1 MSHTMT
7 TEEAIR
13 ILNPDCEDVWKAYDG
28 KDMERCNE
36 ACRAAVKALECR
48 MPKKPISIK
57 NDEDV
62 RIGAG
67 TWKAGVTV
75 YKCPCC
81 NSFISRS
88 SDFCNKCG
96 QALDWSDSDE

>member
-1 MSHTMT
+1 MSKSMTPERAIEVITNAIQNETMT
-7 TEEAIR
+7 EEK
-13 ILNPDCEDVWKAYDG
+13 DVAL
-28 KDMERCNE
+28 
-36 ACRAAVKALECR
+36 AVAQKALEYR
-48 MPKKPISIK
+48 IPKKPISIK

-67 TWKAGVTV
+67 TWKAGVTI

-88 SDFCNKCG
+88 SDFCPKCG
-96 QALDWSDSDE
+96 QSLDWSDAT

>member
-1 MSHTMT
+1 MSKSMTAERALEVITNAIQNETMT
-7 TEEAIR
+7 EE
-13 ILNPDCEDVWKAYDG
+13 
-28 KDMERCNE
+28 KDM
-36 ACRAAVKALECR
+36 ALAVAQKALKKQT
-48 MPKKPISIK
+48 PKKPISIK

-67 TWKAGVTV
+67 TWKAGVTI

-88 SDFCNKCG
+88 SDFCPDCG
-96 QALDWSDSDE
+96 QALDWSDEE